1 MYLKAT
7 FYSCPEAIHASASR
21 AADCFAPLAMTNQRF
36 RMRPIDPT
44 GKSPKVC
51 RVPRAKIF
59 RLTRRA
65 NQRYL
70 LAPSHPM
77 RGALRN
83 VTNARWDAVD
93 EAAHLTKCVFPG
105 RRSRVVLA
113 PRCWR

>member
-83 VTNARWDAVD
+83 VTNVRWDAVD
-93 EAAHLTKCVFPG
+93 AEGALDVRAGSV
-105 RRSRVVLA
+105 RRRRVVRA